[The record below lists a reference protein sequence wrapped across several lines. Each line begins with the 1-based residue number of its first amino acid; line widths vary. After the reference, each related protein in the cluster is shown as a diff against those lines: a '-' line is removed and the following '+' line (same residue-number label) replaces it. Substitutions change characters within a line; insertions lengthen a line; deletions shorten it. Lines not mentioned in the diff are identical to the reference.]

1 MVNTN
6 VDTDPDTPMVIII
19 MITVVS
25 RIMTMIASMGA
36 IATSTI
42 GVSGMASVTATMGRS
57 GKGTNPVGSFH
68 ILHSLNFFKTV
79 LDKLNNSILSFSLS
93 FFLFV
98 PNYLISLIFFFL
110 SFSLSLSLFH

>member
-1 MVNTN
+1 MVG
-6 VDTDPDTPMVIII
+6 TDADIDADTPIVITIL
-19 MITVVS
+19 ITVVS
-25 RIMTMIASMGA
+25 GIMTMIASMGV
-36 IATSTI
+36 IATATI
-42 GVSGMASVTATMGRS
+42 GMSDMANVTATMGRS